1 MLGAWPAEGVET
13 PAYGREVQTEDGG
26 RYRAFV
32 YGAKLSQPTTERAS
46 IVGIAVDDLVA
57 VDERRLSRALTLART
72 CLLALTAICMG
83 TLAAQR
89 STARPPST
97 PTS

>member
-1 MLGAWPAEGVET
+1 MPPVVRQQLPRAVAERLEERVNEEAFFGVMGAVPMEGVET
-13 PAYGREVQTEDGG
+13 PAYRRELVTADGG

-57 VDERRLSRALTLART
+57 VDERPLRVVEP
-72 CLLALTAICMG
+72 G
-83 TLAAQR
+83 
-89 STARPPST
+89 
-97 PTS
+97 